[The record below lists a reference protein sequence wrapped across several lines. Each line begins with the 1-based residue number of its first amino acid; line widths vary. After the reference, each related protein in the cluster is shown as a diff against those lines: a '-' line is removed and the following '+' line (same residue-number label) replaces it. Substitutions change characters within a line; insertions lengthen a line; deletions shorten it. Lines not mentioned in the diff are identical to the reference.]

1 MLLSTHEEKGK
12 SMLLKIGELAKRTG
26 LTVRALH
33 HYDDIGLLTPSARS
47 DAGYRLYN
55 QTDIARLHRIQALR
69 RFGLSLADIG
79 AYLTRPDLPL
89 AAVVAQQI
97 DMLTQQI
104 EQASTLR
111 ARLSRLHGQLAEG
124 QEPDLA
130 DWLTTLEHMTMYDK
144 YFSKDELEQ
153 LPLYAD
159 AETVGQEWK
168 ALVESVRALME
179 SGAQPSDPQAQAL
192 AAQWMTKIRRD
203 TAANPVLFAKL
214 NTMHEQEPSVQA
226 STGITPAL
234 MGFVIAAAHEGK
246 MAIYRKYL
254 DDDEMAFMRANVGK
268 RSSEWP
274 PLVAQVRTAMDKGSA
289 PDSPEVQALARHW
302 FDLFRSFAGDDP
314 ATQKKIRTA
323 LENEP
328 ALTESGFIDAAM
340 RDYMKAAMALL
351 RPH

>member
-1 MLLSTHEEKGK
+1 MQ
-12 SMLLKIGELAKRTG
+12 LKIGELAKRTG

-33 HYDDIGLLTPSARS
+33 HYDAIGLLSPSARS

-111 ARLSRLHGQLAEG
+111 TRLTRLHGQLAQG

-130 DWLTTLEHMTMYDK
+130 DWLTTLEQMSMYDK
-144 YFSKDELEQ
+144 YFSQDELKQ
-153 LPLYAD
+153 LPMYTEA
-159 AETVGQEWK
+159 ASVGEEWRS
-168 ALVESVRALME
+168 LVASVRALME
-179 SGAQPSDPQAQAL
+179 SGATPADAQSQAL
-192 AAQWMTKIRRD
+192 AKRWMTMVVRD

-214 NTMHEQEPSVQA
+214 NAMHEQEPSVQEQ
-226 STGITPAL
+226 TGITPEL
-234 MGFVIAAAHEGK
+234 MEFIIAATHESK
-246 MAIYRKYL
+246 LAIYRTYL
-254 DDDEMAFMRANVGK
+254 NDDELAYMRANLGK
-268 RSSEWP
+268 RSGEWP
-274 PLVAQVRTAMDKGSA
+274 PLIAQVRTAMDQGCA
-289 PDSPEVQALARHW
+289 PDAPEVQALARHW
-302 FDLFRSFAGDDP
+302 FDLFRSFAGDNP
-314 ATQKKIRTA
+314 ETQMKIRQA

-328 ALTESGFIDAAM
+328 GLTESGWVDAPMRAFMREAM
-340 RDYMKAAMALL
+340 HVGWAPRAHADGSA
-351 RPH
+351 